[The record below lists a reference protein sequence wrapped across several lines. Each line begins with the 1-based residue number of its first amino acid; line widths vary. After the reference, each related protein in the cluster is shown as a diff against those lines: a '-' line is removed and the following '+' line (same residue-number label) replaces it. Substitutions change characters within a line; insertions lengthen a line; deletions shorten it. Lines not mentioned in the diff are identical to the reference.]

1 MEFNQRG
8 QPSHLFFGHGPTQ
21 DTFEKRDFTTTN
33 HMVYEQKEKIETIIN
48 PNNFSDGKTMTLSK
62 MQINNKVDDLPK
74 MFDKSGGFG
83 GQSMPKPYSQYTAK
97 FDNNS
102 LKLGLRQ

>member
-1 MEFNQRG
+1 M
-8 QPSHLFFGHGPTQ
+8 FFGHGPTA

-33 HMVYEQKEKIETIIN
+33 NMVYEQKQKIETIIN
-48 PNNFSDGKTMTLSK
+48 PNNFQDGKDMTLSK
-62 MQINNKVDDLPK
+62 MQVNSKQADLPQ
-74 MFDKSGGFG
+74 MFAKSGGFG

-102 LKLGLRQ
+102 LNLGLRQ

>member
-1 MEFNQRG
+1 
-8 QPSHLFFGHGPTQ
+8 
-21 DTFEKRDFTTTN
+21 
-33 HMVYEQKEKIETIIN
+33 
-48 PNNFSDGKTMTLSK
+48 MTLSK

-102 LKLGLRQ
+102 LKLGLRGQ